1 MAGLDES
8 LRDVLGGKAATKL
21 DEAFGLRT
29 TGDLLRH
36 YPRRYAQGGEL
47 TGLAALRDGEHVTV
61 FAQVARVSVRR
72 MRQRRGQLL
81 EVTVTDG
88 HARLALAFFNK
99 VQMFERQRTP
109 GRHGVFA
116 GRVSTFKGQRQPAHP
131 EFKLLGAADAGLAA
145 RTAGAGVP
153 MHPGP

>member
-36 YPRRYAQGGEL
+36 YPRRYAQRGEL
-47 TGLAALRDGEHVTV
+47 TDLAALRDGEHVTV
-61 FAQVARVSVRR
+61 FAQVARVSLRR

-88 HARLALAFFNK
+88 RARLALTFFNK
-99 VQMFERQRTP
+99 VQMFELSLI
-109 GRHGVFA
+109 HI
-116 GRVSTFKGQRQPAHP
+116 
-131 EFKLLGAADAGLAA
+131 
-145 RTAGAGVP
+145 
-153 MHPGP
+153 